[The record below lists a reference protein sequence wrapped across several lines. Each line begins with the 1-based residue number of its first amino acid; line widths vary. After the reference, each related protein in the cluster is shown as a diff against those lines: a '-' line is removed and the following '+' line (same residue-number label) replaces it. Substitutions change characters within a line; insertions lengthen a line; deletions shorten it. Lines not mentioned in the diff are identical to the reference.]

1 MLMLFKRCVI
11 ILYLMPFNI
20 YVYVIVFHCTKS
32 IILRDETSIK
42 HLIALFLIDP
52 EFEGCL
58 SN

>member
-1 MLMLFKRCVI
+1 MLFKRCVI